1 MKTKVLNK
9 TSIKNKTLA
18 TLIAVISAVALPQI
32 AHIIGTYAGF
42 GSSVGETFL
51 PMHLPVILAGF
62 VGGPVVGAVAG
73 ALSPVISFSLTGMP
87 TAVALPFIV
96 VEIFTYGLVSGLLS
110 RVKLN
115 SFIKILAVQLSGR
128 VMRIAAVAVATVVF
142 GFEGMTVAAVLSSM
156 ALGMAG
162 IIIQWI
168 AVALVNRKYEKSI

>member
-1 MKTKVLNK
+1 MKTKALNK

-18 TLIAVISAVALPQI
+18 TLIAVISAVVLPQI
-32 AHIIGTYAGF
+32 AHIVGTYAGF
-42 GSSVGETFL
+42 GSSVGEIFL

-128 VMRIAAVAVATVVF
+128 VMRIAAVAVATAVF

-156 ALGMAG
+156 ALGTAG

-168 AVALVNRKYEKSI
+168 AVVLVNRKYEKSI